1 MIDDRVKLE
10 DFKGV
15 GEKLSGKIIREL
27 GGEENL
33 YEIVDNLELEKLT
46 SIEGISQ
53 KKAIEIMNQL
63 LGNPKQ
69 EFFKSD
75 RAVEIYDDIIQK
87 ILAYSNTEYS

>member
-10 DFKGV
+10 DIKGV

-69 EFFKSD
+69 EF
-75 RAVEIYDDIIQK
+75 
-87 ILAYSNTEYS
+87 